1 MGLRK
6 VLFKRTNILFTF
18 FAIAIG
24 SDAAKGEMGV
34 KTIPNCFY
42 HSAAAAAAGGKNRR
56 RWCDQCQR
64 LIYSKQQTTKIQSV
78 TDTHNI
84 SLSHSL
90 SISFSLSLSLF
101 LSLSPSLLLS
111 LSLSFSLSLYLSLSL
126 SFFISFSLSF
136 FLPLHLCLSLSFFL
150 SLSLPYSLSTFLSP
164 SVFLSKCQYK
174 YLEVIFLYQFT
185 NMSLFIMIIRINVR
199 LFNCLIPFALC
210 YLWSVWAEGYII
222 FQYLFICS
230 ILAYKIYQSSFKIL
244 SYTKY
249 TLKILPKGQN
259 FDRPVLVTLLV
270 VQAGFA

>member
-111 LSLSFSLSLYLSLSL
+111 LSLSFSLSLYLSFSLSLFLSL
-126 SFFISFSLSF
+126 SFSLYLSLSLSL
-136 FLPLHLCLSLSFFL
+136 FLSLSLSFFL
-150 SLSLPYSLSTFLSP
+150 SISVSLFLSFSLSP
-164 SVFLSKCQYK
+164 SHIHSVPSFLPQS
-174 YLEVIFLYQFT
+174 F
-185 NMSLFIMIIRINVR
+185 SLSVSTSIWKWFFYIN
-199 LFNCLIPFALC
+199 LPTCL
-210 YLWSVWAEGYII
+210 
-222 FQYLFICS
+222 
-230 ILAYKIYQSSFKIL
+230 SS
-244 SYTKY
+244 
-249 TLKILPKGQN
+249 
-259 FDRPVLVTLLV
+259 
-270 VQAGFA
+270 